1 MKNYRQ
7 TLPVALAIAFGL
19 LTMLGLLFVP
29 ALAATMTGWASFLAA
44 VALLLGV
51 VNLLG
56 VHARRLAGGN
66 AYSGVLII
74 SMVAVFVLAL
84 TDFLGLTERGVNT
97 IFELVQVP
105 LEAAVASLLVFF
117 LLFAGMR
124 LLRRQ
129 QNIWA
134 VLFMVTVLL
143 VLLGRTLLPGPLAE
157 PFRWVNR
164 ILSDIV
170 VTAGVRGI
178 LIGVAIGIVAV
189 SLRIL
194 TGSERP
200 YDK

>member
-1 MKNYRQ
+1 MKHYRQ

-19 LTMLGLLFVP
+19 LTLLGLLFSP
-29 ALAATMTGWASFLAA
+29 TLAATMTSWASFLAA
-44 VALLLGV
+44 VALLVGV
-51 VNLLG
+51 INLLG
-56 VHARRLAGGN
+56 VHARRLSTGN
-66 AYSGVLII
+66 VYSGVLIV
-74 SMVAVFVLAL
+74 SMLSVFILAL
-84 TDFLGLTERGVNT
+84 TDLLGLTQQGVNT
-97 IFELVQVP
+97 VFELVQVP

-129 QNIWA
+129 QNIWS
-134 VLFMVTVLL
+134 VLFIVTVILL
-143 VLLGRTLLPGPLAE
+143 LLGRTLLPGPLAE
-157 PFRWVNR
+157 PFRWINR

-178 LIGVAIGIVAV
+178 LIGAAIGMVVV

-194 TGSERP
+194 TSSERP

>member
-7 TLPVALAIAFGL
+7 TLPMALAIAFGL
-19 LTMLGLLFVP
+19 LTMLGLLFLP
-29 ALAATMTGWASFLAA
+29 NLATTMTGWASFLAA

-51 VNLLG
+51 INLLG
-56 VHARRLAGGN
+56 VHARRLAVGN
-66 AYSGVLII
+66 AYSGVLIV

-97 IFELVQVP
+97 IFEFVQVP

-134 VLFMVTVLL
+134 VLFIVTVLL

-189 SLRIL
+189 SLRVL

>member
-1 MKNYRQ
+1 MKNYRHI
-7 TLPVALAIAFGL
+7 LPLALAIAFGL

-29 ALAATMTGWASFLAA
+29 TLAAAMTGWASFLAA

-56 VHARRLAGGN
+56 VHARRLTGGN
-66 AYSGVLII
+66 AYSGVLIV
-74 SMVAVFVLAL
+74 SMVTVFILAL
-84 TDFLGLTERGVNT
+84 TDFLSLTDNAVNT
-97 IFELVQVP
+97 VFQHVQAP

-129 QNIWA
+129 VNVWS
-134 VLFMVTVLL
+134 VLFMITVLL
-143 VLLGRTLLPGPLAE
+143 TLLGRTLLPGPLAE

-164 ILSDIV
+164 ILSEIV

>member
-1 MKNYRQ
+1 MKKYRHA
-7 TLPVALAIAFGL
+7 LPLALAIAFGL
-19 LTMLGLLFVP
+19 LTLLGLLFVP
-29 ALAATMTGWASFLAA
+29 DLAATMTGWASFLAA
-44 VALLLGV
+44 VALLIGV
-51 VNLLG
+51 INLLG

-66 AYSGVLII
+66 AYSGVLIV
-74 SMVAVFVLAL
+74 SMVAVFIFAL
-84 TDFLGLTERGVNT
+84 TDFLGLTEDGVNT
-97 IFELVQVP
+97 IFQLIQVP

-129 QNIWA
+129 LNVWS
-134 VLFMVTVLL
+134 VLFMATVLL
-143 VLLGRTLLPGPLAE
+143 TLLGRTLLPGPLAE
-157 PFRWVNR
+157 PFRWINR
-164 ILSDIV
+164 ILSEIV

>member
-7 TLPVALAIAFGL
+7 TLPMALAIAFGL
-19 LTMLGLLFVP
+19 LTMLGLLFLP
-29 ALAATMTGWASFLAA
+29 NLATTMTGWASFLAA

-51 VNLLG
+51 INLLG
-56 VHARRLAGGN
+56 VHARRLAVGN
-66 AYSGVLII
+66 AYSGVLIV

-97 IFELVQVP
+97 IFEFVQVP

-134 VLFMVTVLL
+134 VLFIVTVLL

-164 ILSDIV
+164 ILSDIF

-189 SLRIL
+189 SLRVL

>member
-7 TLPVALAIAFGL
+7 TLPVVLAIAFGL
-19 LTMLGLLFVP
+19 LTLLGLLFVP
-29 ALAATMTGWASFLAA
+29 TLAATMTGWASFLAA

-66 AYSGVLII
+66 AYSGVLIV

-129 QNIWA
+129 QNFWA
-134 VLFMVTVLL
+134 VLFIVTVLF

-178 LIGVAIGIVAV
+178 
-189 SLRIL
+189 
-194 TGSERP
+194 
-200 YDK
+200 